1 LSDASDFRQPEAYAS
16 LAQLQDAAV
25 RTFYGELTVIVR
37 TPLDAAALM
46 PAVRAAVYGAGNQQ
60 PVYAVR
66 TMRDIVSDSMVSQR
80 FPMVLLGSFGA
91 LALLLAAVGLYG
103 VMSYAVNQRV
113 HEFGVRLALGA
124 TRANVF
130 GVVLGEAMRLAVT
143 GIAIGVTVALIL
155 ARRCGAFLACC
166 TECVRAIRQRCCWWR

>member
-1 LSDASDFRQPEAYAS
+1 
-16 LAQLQDAAV
+16 
-25 RTFYGELTVIVR
+25 
-37 TPLDAAALM
+37 
-46 PAVRAAVYGAGNQQ
+46 
-60 PVYAVR
+60 
-66 TMRDIVSDSMVSQR
+66 MRDIVSDSMVSQR

-155 ARRCGAFLACC
+155 APTLRGFSRLLYG
-166 TECVRAIRQRCCWWR
+166 VRASDPATLLLVALTLVSVALVACYVPARRATRTDPMVALRQQ